1 MKRLKKIVRRI
12 VFILSLILVSL
23 IPVPIFVEKKEGKFN
38 NENTVEL
45 TITQEKDSEEE
56 GENISQELK
65 F

>member
-1 MKRLKKIVRRI
+1 MKRIMRRI
-12 VFILSLILVSL
+12 AFILLLIFVSL

-45 TITQEKDSEEE
+45 TIANEKDSEEE
-56 GENISQELK
+56 TKNINQELK